1 MAIQLNGALIKAI
14 CRRKFGASKIV
25 EQLLYSWEGRYGSAP
40 SEATVRRWM
49 GGPAAEALRNAG

>member
-49 GGPAAEALRNAG
+49 GGLPQKR